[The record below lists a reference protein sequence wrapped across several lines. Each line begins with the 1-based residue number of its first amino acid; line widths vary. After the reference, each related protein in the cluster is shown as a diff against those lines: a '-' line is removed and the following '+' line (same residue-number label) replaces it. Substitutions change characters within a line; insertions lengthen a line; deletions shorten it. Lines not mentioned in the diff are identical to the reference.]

1 MPATKAQI
9 EAATAQ
15 EAEADDTQ
23 YVTAPLAGYDGVTK
37 DVRCTPTGKW
47 RASMFR
53 ALNSGDIDHFMSLAL
68 HPDDVEVYE
77 ELDPTMESFGTF
89 VEAVGRESGEAL
101 GKSSGRSASGRVTR
115 KR

>member
-15 EAEADDTQ
+15 ETEADDAQ
-23 YVTAPLAGYDGVTK
+23 YVTAPLAGFDGVTK
-37 DVRCTPTGKW
+37 DVRCTPTGRW

-53 ALNSGDIDHFMSLAL
+53 ALNSGDIDTFMQAAL

-77 ELDPTMESFGTF
+77 DLDPTMDGFGAF
-89 VEAVGRESGEAL
+89 VEAVGRASGEAL
-101 GKSSGRSASGRVTR
+101 GKSRGRSASGNGTR
-115 KR
+115 RR